1 MKVLVIG
8 NGGREHA
15 IIWKLSQS
23 KHIDKIYSSPGNA
36 GIAEIAECI
45 DISPNDFSS
54 LVDFVKYEW
63 IDLTI
68 VCSEKF
74 ISNDIV
80 SVFEREGRRILG
92 PDRTSAQVRLSRVSA
107 KNLMRL
113 HRIPTAEYKVFT
125 SYLHAQDHIR
135 LKGAPIV
142 IKLDGNSEGSDCFIA
157 STVEEA
163 IGNLKLIMEDRI
175 FGDAG
180 RRVII
185 EESLKGDRFTFVVL
199 TDGKSILPITSLYIY
214 SGNEL
219 SSAAAGAYSPV
230 PVVKEELRTYIT
242 EKILGALL
250 KAFRSEGIKYKGFIS
265 ADLVVNKDGVRV
277 FELNWSFGDLE
288 AQTILPRLRTDLT
301 DLVLA
306 VTDEKLYGT
315 ALEWGQNASV
325 CVAGFLKGHLAESG
339 EGIVVSGLETIKTMK
354 DVFTFH
360 DNTSFDNSGIVTPGG
375 RVISITATGKDI
387 KDAKTKAYNAIGKIH
402 VEGMHYRDDIG
413 GKDNDQ
419 PVLPS

>member
-1 MKVLVIG
+1 VKVLVIG

-15 IIWKLSQS
+15 IAWKLSQS

-142 IKLDGNSEGSDCFIA
+142 IKLDGPSEGSGCFIA
-157 STVEEA
+157 PTVEEA
-163 IGNLKLIMEDRI
+163 IGKLKLIMEDRI

-219 SSAAAGAYSPV
+219 GSAAAGAYSPV
-230 PVVKEELRTYIT
+230 PMLKEELRTYIT

-265 ADLVVNKDGVRV
+265 ADLVVNKDEVRV

-288 AQTILPRLRTDLT
+288 AQTILPRLGTDLT
-301 DLVLA
+301 DLMLA
-306 VTDEKLYGT
+306 VTDEKLYDT

-325 CVAGFLKGHLAESG
+325 CIAGFLKGHLEESG
-339 EGIVVSGLETIKTMK
+339 EGIVVSALETIKTMK

-360 DNTSFDNSGIVTPGG
+360 DKPFDNSGSVTPGG
-375 RVISITATGKDI
+375 RVVSITATGKDL
-387 KDAKTKAYNAIGKIH
+387 KDAKAKAYNAIGEIH
-402 VEGMHYRDDIG
+402 VEGMDYRDDIG

-419 PVLPS
+419 HTIHDA